1 MSELESLGRE
11 WCGCLSHDLHT
22 TGVCGWLAVIADENA
37 RGGAEVVGV
46 SGGEAR
52 VWASEQLMHA
62 QMALLQFGE
71 LDRRSL
77 WLLECARMQGLW
89 QALLQLLLL
98 PELLCQC
105 SQLPLS

>member
-1 MSELESLGRE
+1 M
-11 WCGCLSHDLHT
+11 
-22 TGVCGWLAVIADENA
+22 
-37 RGGAEVVGV
+37 VGV
-46 SGGEAR
+46 SGGEDG
-52 VWASEQLMHA
+52 VWASVQLIQHRWLCCSLELMR
-62 QMALLQFGE
+62 E

-77 WLLECARMQGLW
+77 WLLECTRIQGLW